1 MSTQCLHFIFQGN
14 PGTGKT
20 TFARKVPER
29 KVVEVQRGNLVGQ
42 FLGSTQEKTANKIN
56 EAKGG
61 VLLIDEAYRLTPR
74 SSNVDYGLI
83 GINQLMAAMEK
94 GDPVM
99 IFAGYPNEM
108 KEFLKSNPGLDSRIK
123 YKFTF
128 PDYSVQEL
136 PTILDLTTVSGTVVT
151 GTVAKQAWLKS
162 LKAKQRQRSV
172 ANRTVGLRKTLYQK
186 PSST

>member
-1 MSTQCLHFIFQGN
+1 M
-14 PGTGKT
+14 
-20 TFARKVPER
+20 
-29 KVVEVQRGNLVGQ
+29 VEVQRGDLVGQ
-42 FLGSTQEKTANKIN
+42 FLGSTQEKTANEIN

-74 SSNVDYGLI
+74 SSNADYGLI
-83 GINQLMAAMEK
+83 AINQLMAAMEK

-128 PDYSVQEL
+128 PIRCKNCQQF
-136 PTILDLTTVSGTVVT
+136 LTTVSGTVVT

-172 ANRTVGLRKTLYQK
+172 ANRTVGLRKLCIRSHHQPK
-186 PSST
+186 